1 MQQLRRRFN
10 QNDMD
15 VLAENVG
22 FADATVEAQKAV
34 DKPVMTFLVKEYGRL
49 QAEQQTA

>member
-1 MQQLRRRFN
+1 
-10 QNDMD
+10 MD
-15 VLAENVG
+15 VLAQNVG

-34 DKPVMTFLVKEYGRL
+34 DKPAMTFLVQEYGKS